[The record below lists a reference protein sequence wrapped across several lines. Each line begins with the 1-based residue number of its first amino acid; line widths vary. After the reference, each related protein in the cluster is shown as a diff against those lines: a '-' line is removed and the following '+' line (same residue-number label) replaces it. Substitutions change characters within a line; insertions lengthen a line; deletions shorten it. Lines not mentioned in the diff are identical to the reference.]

1 MIKLQQEINN
11 QTTKLVHCYSFK
23 FNNTEINY
31 GIFDKEML
39 AVIKTLEHSRYF
51 LKNTV
56 KPIGIL
62 TDNRALSQVINGSIS
77 SKVEINRRLRYKE
90 RLLQFNI
97 ISHYIPGTTNNL
109 ADALSRPKISHF
121 GINNQWKFQL
131 AKDIAEIYYDQT
143 NWYIKSEVNKH
154 YSKHIPK
161 MILLDREFDE
171 LINKFRTNGEQ
182 LSDGIIKKH
191 LLRINQLILRIGNEG
206 IFYPRIYEKLI
217 SFSNKYSVS
226 IIEEFV

>member
-1 MIKLQQEINN
+1 M
-11 QTTKLVHCYSFK
+11 
-23 FNNTEINY
+23 NY

-51 LKNTV
+51 LNTV

-62 TDNRALSQVINGSIS
+62 TDNKALSQVINGAMT

-121 GINNQWKFQL
+121 GVNSQWKFQL
-131 AKDIAEIYYDQT
+131 ANDIVEVYYNTRQ
-143 NWYIKSEVNKH
+143 WYIGNKVNRQRNR
-154 YSKHIPK
+154 YVPK
-161 MILLDREFDE
+161 MILLDNEFDE
-171 LINKFRTNGEQ
+171 LIDKFRTKGEQ
-182 LSDGIIKKH
+182 LSETIIKRH
-191 LLRINQLILRIGNEG
+191 LLRINQLILIIGKEK
-206 IFYPRIYEKLI
+206 IFRPIVYEKLVN
-217 SFSNKYSVS
+217 FSNKYKVE
-226 IIEEFV
+226 IDEEFA